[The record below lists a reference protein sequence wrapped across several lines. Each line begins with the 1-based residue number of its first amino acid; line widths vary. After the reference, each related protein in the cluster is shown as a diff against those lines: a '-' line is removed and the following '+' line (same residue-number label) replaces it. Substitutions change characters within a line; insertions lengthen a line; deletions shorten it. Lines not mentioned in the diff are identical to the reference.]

1 MGKYKFDEVRDRF
14 KSNTGSFVGRNFSQ
28 HEVVRFDIMAL
39 GALKKL
45 FHSSEKNRGK
55 FSFNSHQVRIKGH
68 LHYVLKGQIRI
79 REEASRDHSNLD
91 LTGLL

>member
-1 MGKYKFDEVRDRF
+1 
-14 KSNTGSFVGRNFSQ
+14 
-28 HEVVRFDIMAL
+28 MAL

-79 REEASRDHSNLD
+79 REEASRDQGALEFRSYGIVIRSTDVRGTVILVRD
-91 LTGLL
+91 Q

>member
-1 MGKYKFDEVRDRF
+1 MKIRWLQALSNGRHDHVGTYKFGEVRDRF

-45 FHSSEKNRGK
+45 FL
-55 FSFNSHQVRIKGH
+55 FI
-68 LHYVLKGQIRI
+68 
-79 REEASRDHSNLD
+79 
-91 LTGLL
+91 